1 VEEHHPPRCLH
12 RANSDEQ
19 ELQGV
24 VVVVVVVAAAADLVC
39 QRPEEAH
46 RQVKAAVGDGSD
58 SFQLPGRAN
67 TTRRPR
73 MNVAG
78 PVEASSEINSERV
91 PGTEVLKRSY
101 ATQRKSAAE
110 NENLFRGT

>member
-1 VEEHHPPRCLH
+1 MEEHHPPRCLH

-19 ELQGV
+19 GLQG

-67 TTRRPR
+67 TTRQPR
-73 MNVAG
+73 MNVAD
-78 PVEASSEINSERV
+78 PVEASSEINSETV
-91 PGTEVLKRSY
+91 PGTEVLERSY